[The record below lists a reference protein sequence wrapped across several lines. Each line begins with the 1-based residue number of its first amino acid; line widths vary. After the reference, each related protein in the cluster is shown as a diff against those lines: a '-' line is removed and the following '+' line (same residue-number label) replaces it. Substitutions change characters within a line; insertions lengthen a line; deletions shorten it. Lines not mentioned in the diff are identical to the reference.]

1 MVVLPIQM
9 SIGAQLAQ
17 LESTEIVLFGADWVL
32 PGTEFTRLALAIQ
45 LKP

>member
-1 MVVLPIQM
+1 MFLDIGQMLLLLQM

-32 PGTEFTRLALAIQ
+32 PETEFTR
-45 LKP
+45 